1 MDHVHV
7 FSLTCRSRI
16 MVKVP
21 SVNLT
26 YLDLSLLHERMF
38 AGHQNATINVDLHT
52 QRIHRVLLL
61 MIKCNLFIQLPIINC
76 FLWKFQMKRR
86 STSYRFIFS
95 PEITRHKFPCGT
107 YKFCIPRQIQ
117 SLSTSVEFNSSSKAI
132 FIFNRADL
140 SVSDMDRIDEAVSP
154 EQIKQYV
161 SQHEDE
167 PIFIYRNLV
176 S

>member
-7 FSLTCRSRI
+7 FSLNFRSRI

-38 AGHQNATINVDLHT
+38 AGHQNATINVDRSYVTLIRGFTISFGHCFHT

-61 MIKCNLFIQLPIINC
+61 MIKCNLFIQLTIINC

-107 YKFCIPRQIQ
+107 YKFWIPR
-117 SLSTSVEFNSSSKAI
+117 
-132 FIFNRADL
+132 
-140 SVSDMDRIDEAVSP
+140 
-154 EQIKQYV
+154 
-161 SQHEDE
+161 
-167 PIFIYRNLV
+167 
-176 S
+176 